1 MKKINTKIN
10 VLDFNKNKTNNQ
22 LILFLYSTFTKSDWM
37 KELSNSNSS
46 FYILVKQEVE
56 AFFYNTGGYLNYLD
70 FDSIYKLA
78 VEVTKSQ
85 IEKSIKKNKKCFFEN
100 EFNDNFISYTKIK
113 QRLNNNLKNMYDSK
127 RKINVLNIDL
137 WLMNSVYVNY
147 EIDTTLWDLK
157 KLANSNPQ
165 IIIDNIIKLVNSFEI
180 TLSEIDELGEKL
192 NMDFSGIPELNLSMQ
207 LKNLRKDTNNQ
218 AFFVFEIEDFGE
230 VA

>member
-22 LILFLYSTFTKSDWM
+22 LILFLYSTFTKNDWM
-37 KELSNSNSS
+37 KELRNSNSN

-56 AFFYNTGGYLNYLD
+56 EFFYNTGGYLNYLD
-70 FDSIYKLA
+70 FDIIYKLA

-85 IEKSIKKNKKCFFEN
+85 VEKSIKKNKKCFFEN
-100 EFNDNFISYTKIK
+100 EFNDNYISYTKIK
-113 QRLNNNLKNMYDSK
+113 QRLTNNLKNMYDSK

-137 WLMNSVYVNY
+137 WLMDSVYVNY
-147 EIDTTLWDLK
+147 EIDTTLWDLRK
-157 KLANSNPQ
+157 FANSNPL
-165 IIIDNIIKLVNSFEI
+165 IIIDNIIKLANSFEI

-192 NMDFSGIPELNLSMQ
+192 NMDFSTIPELNLS
-207 LKNLRKDTNNQ
+207 LEFRNSRKNANNQ
-218 AFFVFEIEDFGE
+218 AFFVFEIEDLRE

>member
-22 LILFLYSTFTKSDWM
+22 VILFLYSTFTKSDWM
-37 KELSNSNSS
+37 KELSNSNSN

-56 AFFYNTGGYLNYLD
+56 EFFYKTGGYLTYLD
-70 FDSIYKLA
+70 FDSVYKLA
-78 VEVTKSQ
+78 VEVTKNQ
-85 IEKSIKKNKKCFFEN
+85 VEKSIRKNKKIFFEN
-100 EFNDNFISYTKIK
+100 EFNDNYISYTKIK
-113 QRLNNNLKNMYDSK
+113 QRLTNNLRNMYDSK

-137 WLMNSVYVNY
+137 WLMDSVYVNY
-147 EIDTTLWDLK
+147 KIDTTLWDLK

-192 NMDFSGIPELNLSMQ
+192 NMDFSAIPELNLSMQ
-207 LKNLRKDTNNQ
+207 FRNLRKDANNQ
-218 AFFVFEIEDFGE
+218 AFFVFEIEDFRE

>member
-56 AFFYNTGGYLNYLD
+56 YFFYNTGGYLNYLD

-192 NMDFSGIPELNLSMQ
+192 NMDFSAIPELNLSMQ

>member
-1 MKKINTKIN
+1 MLEKSYPIY
-10 VLDFNKNKTNNQ
+10 
-22 LILFLYSTFTKSDWM
+22 FLYSTKNLDRNQLSVKTFTKSEWI
-37 KELSNSNSS
+37 KELINPNSNLYLFLKEDVSQL
-46 FYILVKQEVE
+46 FYKI
-56 AFFYNTGGYLNYLD
+56 GYLTYLLD

-78 VEVTKSQ
+78 VEVTKNQ
-85 IEKSIKKNKKCFFEN
+85 IEKTIRKNKKIFFEN
-100 EFNDNFISYTKIK
+100 EFNDNYISYTKIK
-113 QRLNNNLKNMYDSK
+113 QRLTNNLRNMYDSK

-137 WLMNSVYVNY
+137 WLMDSVYVNY

-192 NMDFSGIPELNLSMQ
+192 NMDFSAIPELNLSMQ
-207 LKNLRKDTNNQ
+207 FKNLRKDADTQ

>member
-1 MKKINTKIN
+1 MLEKSYPIYFLYCTKN
-10 VLDFNKNKTNNQ
+10 LDKNQ
-22 LILFLYSTFTKSDWM
+22 LSVKTFTKSEWI
-37 KELSNSNSS
+37 KELINPNSNLYLFLKEDVSEL
-46 FYILVKQEVE
+46 FYKI
-56 AFFYNTGGYLNYLD
+56 GYLTYLLD

-78 VEVTKSQ
+78 VEVTKNQ
-85 IEKSIKKNKKCFFEN
+85 IEKSIRKKKKFFFEN

-113 QRLNNNLKNMYDSK
+113 QRLVNNLRNMYDSK
-127 RKINVLNIDL
+127 RTINVLNIDL
-137 WLMNSVYVNY
+137 WLMDSVYVNY

-165 IIIDNIIKLVNSFEI
+165 IIIDNIIKLANSFEI

-192 NMDFSGIPELNLSMQ
+192 NMDFSAIPELNLSMQ
-207 LKNLRKDTNNQ
+207 FTNLRKDANNQ

>member
-1 MKKINTKIN
+1 MLEKSYPIYFLYCTKN
-10 VLDFNKNKTNNQ
+10 LDRNQ
-22 LILFLYSTFTKSDWM
+22 LLFKPLKKAEWIKELINPNSNLFLFL
-37 KELSNSNSS
+37 KEEVAEL
-46 FYILVKQEVE
+46 FYK
-56 AFFYNTGGYLNYLD
+56 TSGYLNYLD
-70 FDSIYKLA
+70 FDSVYKLA
-78 VEVTKSQ
+78 VEVTKNQ
-85 IEKSIKKNKKCFFEN
+85 VEKSIRQNKKIFFEN

-113 QRLNNNLKNMYDSK
+113 QRLVNNLRNMYDSK

-137 WLMNSVYVNY
+137 WLMDSVYVNY

-192 NMDFSGIPELNLSMQ
+192 NMDFSAIPELNLSMQ
-207 LKNLRKDTNNQ
+207 FKNLRKDADTQ
-218 AFFVFEIEDFGE
+218 AFFVFEIENLRE